1 MNRFNIDKYLEF
13 LEKVQSNVKNC
24 ITIKANEKSVDGAII
39 GTGRSDY
46 TQDVTGYTLYKNNK
60 PFVLYDVPG
69 IEGNEAAY
77 EEIIHKAV
85 NKAHIVFYV
94 NSNTKKIEPK
104 TAEKI
109 KKYLRNDT
117 DVYSVINVHLPPKA
131 KRVPEIDGT
140 YQDELK
146 AAYQKDEKTIKKQ
159 TEETLQ
165 AILGNN
171 FKSGILVNGLLAFS
185 ANAFDINLGFSTIIS
200 DTEDKNLCSNQKKF
214 MLEYTNNFDQMKQ
227 ESNIAKITK
236 IIDDHAD
243 NFHEFIIESNKKKL
257 ITRLNDAYE
266 KISNLKN
273 DSIKFCGKVIGS
285 YNEIKD
291 SVSNAENH
299 FVAFLRRGYIEDSVQ
314 EVITYELEELY
325 NLIEKKEGKLRKEDY
340 ETFFE
345 GKRKII
351 ETSINKQLEEN
362 YKEAYGDFESALEEA
377 KNRFGKDISNLAK
390 FASIQFPS
398 IQKMDFNKITMEMKF
413 SGKDFGEATLK
424 IGSLAL
430 SGFFVG
436 SLFPGIGNIIGAI
449 TGAITGVLFVIAD
462 FFTSKAKRIAKT
474 KERAKEQYDELSIS
488 LIEQLEE
495 VFPFEK
501 YEKDIRDIASSIQ
514 LSCDSEI
521 AKFEI
526 LEKTF
531 NKLVKFIYTK
541 KTKLMELKYGTL

>member
-13 LEKVQSNVKNC
+13 LEKVQCNLKKC
-24 ITIKANEKSVDGAII
+24 ITVIANEKSVDGAII

-236 IIDDHAD
+236 IIDEHAD

>member
-1 MNRFNIDKYLEF
+1 MNRFNLDKYLEF

-236 IIDDHAD
+236 IIDEHAD

-526 LEKTF
+526 LEKTL